1 MFRLSRGLC
10 IRPAAGR
17 SDVLLRGH
25 HLPAVHSLL
34 VSSMSLCTMAV
45 PDYWCQAVRLMGSAA
60 HSQPKHIN
68 VVSS

>member
-10 IRPAAGR
+10 IRPAGD
-17 SDVLLRGH
+17 DVLLRGH

-45 PDYWCQAVRLMGSAA
+45 LDYWCQAVRLMGSAA

-68 VVSS
+68 VVLS